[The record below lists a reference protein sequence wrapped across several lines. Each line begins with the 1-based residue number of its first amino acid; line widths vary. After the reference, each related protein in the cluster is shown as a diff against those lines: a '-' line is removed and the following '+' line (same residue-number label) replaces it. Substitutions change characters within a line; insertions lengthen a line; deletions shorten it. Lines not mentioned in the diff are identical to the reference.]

1 MNEKQKTYLEAKSN
15 VLKALG
21 HPTRLLIAEEL
32 GRGERCV
39 CEFVEMAGADY
50 STVSR
55 HLGVM
60 KQAGLV
66 EDEKR
71 GQQVF
76 YRLRVPC
83 VLNFME
89 CVEEVIR
96 SDADKR
102 LRMLEQEPSIEGSSG
117 KE

>member
-1 MNEKQKTYLEAKSN
+1 MNGNRKTYLEAKSR

-39 CEFVEMAGADY
+39 CEFVDMAGVDY
-50 STVSR
+50 STISR
-55 HLGVM
+55 HLNVM
-60 KQAGLV
+60 KQAGLI

-71 GQQVF
+71 GKQVF

-96 SDADKR
+96 SDAEKR
-102 LRMLEQEPSIEGSSG
+102 LKMMGQDR
-117 KE
+117 

>member
-1 MNEKQKTYLEAKSN
+1 MNEEQKSYLEAKSR

-39 CEFVEMAGADY
+39 CEFVDMAGVDY

-55 HLGVM
+55 HLAVM

-71 GQQVF
+71 GKQVF

-89 CVEEVIR
+89 CVDEVIR
-96 SDADKR
+96 SGAEDQI
-102 LRMLEQEPSIEGSSG
+102 RMLKEQ
-117 KE
+117 K

>member
-1 MNEKQKTYLEAKSN
+1 MDGKRKSYLEAKSK

-32 GRGERCV
+32 GQGERCV
-39 CEFVEMAGADY
+39 CEFVDMTEVDY
-50 STVSR
+50 STISR
-55 HLGVM
+55 HLAVM

-71 GQQVF
+71 GKQVF
-76 YRLRVPC
+76 YKLRVPC

-89 CVEEVIR
+89 CVEELIKENALE
-96 SDADKR
+96 SLKR
-102 LRMLEQEPSIEGSSG
+102 L
-117 KE
+117 

>member
-1 MNEKQKTYLEAKSN
+1 MDGNRKTYLEAKSR

-39 CEFVEMAGADY
+39 CEFVDMAGVDY
-50 STVSR
+50 STISR
-55 HLGVM
+55 HLNVM
-60 KQAGLV
+60 KQAGLI

-71 GQQVF
+71 GKQVF

-96 SDADKR
+96 SDAEKR
-102 LRMLEQEPSIEGSSG
+102 LKMMGQDR
-117 KE
+117 

>member
-1 MNEKQKTYLEAKSN
+1 MDGKRKSYLEAKSR

-32 GRGERCV
+32 GQSERCV
-39 CEFVEMAGADY
+39 CEFVDMTGVDY
-50 STVSR
+50 STISR
-55 HLGVM
+55 HLTVM
-60 KQAGLV
+60 KQAGLI

-71 GQQVF
+71 GKQVF

-96 SDADKR
+96 SGAEEQIN
-102 LRMLEQEPSIEGSSG
+102 MLKQER
-117 KE
+117 

>member
-1 MNEKQKTYLEAKSN
+1 MNGNRKTYLEAKSR

-39 CEFVEMAGADY
+39 CEFVDLAGVDY
-50 STVSR
+50 STISR
-55 HLGVM
+55 HLNVM
-60 KQAGLV
+60 KQAGLI

-71 GQQVF
+71 GKQVF

-96 SDADKR
+96 SDAEKR
-102 LRMLEQEPSIEGSSG
+102 LKMIGQDRQARN
-117 KE
+117 K

>member
-1 MNEKQKTYLEAKSN
+1 MDEKRKPYLEAKAR

-39 CEFVEMAGADY
+39 CEFVDMAGADY
-50 STVSR
+50 STISR
-55 HLGVM
+55 HLAVM

-71 GQQVF
+71 GKRV
-76 YRLRVPC
+76 YYKLRVPC

-96 SDADKR
+96 SGAEER
-102 LRMLEQEPSIEGSSG
+102 IRMLKQE
-117 KE
+117 

>member
-1 MNEKQKTYLEAKSN
+1 MTYLEAKSK

-21 HPTRLLIAEEL
+21 HPTRLMIAEEL

-39 CEFVEMAGADY
+39 CEFVDMAGADY

-55 HLGVM
+55 HLNVM

-83 VLNFME
+83 VLNFMG
-89 CVEEVIR
+89 CVEEVIK
-96 SDADKR
+96 SDAERQLK
-102 LRMLEQEPSIEGSSG
+102 ML
-117 KE
+117 KND

>member
-1 MNEKQKTYLEAKSN
+1 MDEKRKTYLEAKSR

-39 CEFVEMAGADY
+39 CEFVDMAGVDY
-50 STVSR
+50 STISR
-55 HLGVM
+55 HLTVM
-60 KQAGLV
+60 RQAGLV

-71 GQQVF
+71 GKQVF

-83 VLNFME
+83 VLNFMN

-96 SDADKR
+96 TGAEDQA
-102 LRMLEQEPSIEGSSG
+102 RMLKQE
-117 KE
+117 

>member
-1 MNEKQKTYLEAKSN
+1 MNDDRKTYLEAKSR

-21 HPTRLLIAEEL
+21 HPTRLMIAEEL
-32 GRGERCV
+32 AQGERCV
-39 CEFVEMAGADY
+39 CEFVDLAGADY

-55 HLGVM
+55 HLTVM

-71 GQQVF
+71 GKQVW

-83 VLNFME
+83 VLNFMG
-89 CVEEVIR
+89 CVEQVLR
-96 SDADKR
+96 ADAER
-102 LRMLEQEPSIEGSSG
+102 HVRMLENGQPAEEN
-117 KE
+117 

>member
-1 MNEKQKTYLEAKSN
+1 MNGNRKTYLEAKSR

-39 CEFVEMAGADY
+39 CEFVDMAGVDY
-50 STVSR
+50 STISR
-55 HLGVM
+55 HLNVM
-60 KQAGLV
+60 KQAGLI

-71 GQQVF
+71 GKQVF

-96 SDADKR
+96 SDAEKR
-102 LRMLEQEPSIEGSSG
+102 LKMIGQDRQARN
-117 KE
+117 K

>member
-1 MNEKQKTYLEAKSN
+1 MDEGRKTYLEAKSR

-39 CEFVEMAGADY
+39 CEFVEMAGVDY

-55 HLGVM
+55 HLNVL

-71 GQQVF
+71 GKQVF

-83 VLNFME
+83 VLSFME
-89 CVEEVIR
+89 CLEQVIR
-96 SDADKR
+96 TGAEE
-102 LRMLEQEPSIEGSSG
+102 RMKMIGQDQ
-117 KE
+117 

>member
-1 MNEKQKTYLEAKSN
+1 MDERRKTYLEAKSR

-39 CEFVEMAGADY
+39 CEFVDMAGVDY
-50 STVSR
+50 STISR
-55 HLGVM
+55 HLNVM

-71 GQQVF
+71 GKQVF

-83 VLNFME
+83 VLTFME

-96 SDADKR
+96 SGAEER
-102 LRMLEQEPSIEGSSG
+102 IRMLKQG
-117 KE
+117 

>member
-1 MNEKQKTYLEAKSN
+1 MNEKRKTYLAAKAR

-39 CEFVEMAGADY
+39 CEFVEMAGVDY

-55 HLGVM
+55 HLTVM
-60 KQAGLV
+60 KQAGLI

-71 GQQVF
+71 GKQVF

-83 VLNFME
+83 VLSFMA
-89 CVEEVIR
+89 CVEEVIK
-96 SDADKR
+96 SGAEEQI
-102 LRMLEQEPSIEGSSG
+102 RMLKQDQAARE
-117 KE
+117 

>member
-1 MNEKQKTYLEAKSN
+1 MDGKRKSYLEAKSR

-32 GRGERCV
+32 GQGERCV
-39 CEFVEMAGADY
+39 CEFVDMTEVDY
-50 STVSR
+50 STISR
-55 HLGVM
+55 HLAVM

-71 GQQVF
+71 GKQVF

-96 SDADKR
+96 SGAEEQIN
-102 LRMLEQEPSIEGSSG
+102 MLKQER
-117 KE
+117 